1 MINKFLNKFNLA
13 VILLAMAFAMDAQG
27 QHFKTDSI
35 YCYYVNF
42 NRTDYTQ
49 DKTIPVYTY
58 VSDIVLYRP
67 DDALKRFAKFSIA
80 AGEATADD
88 GFTFIMRDKQQYDKS
103 HEPGYSYIDRNERIH
118 ITKKATLP
126 ADWLTTDDIP
136 KILEEPKSSKNNS
149 SSAGLT
155 IKEGSYNTDTKAAV
169 ERVTLAMKQQK
180 AEEKIKSM
188 ASAAKSA
195 KLQAETDRLIKLQVE
210 KMKLRGRRQ

>member
-118 ITKKATLP
+118 ITKKQPFQLIGSLLMIFPKFWKNQNPVKTTLLVQ
-126 ADWLTTDDIP
+126 D
-136 KILEEPKSSKNNS
+136 
-149 SSAGLT
+149 
-155 IKEGSYNTDTKAAV
+155 
-169 ERVTLAMKQQK
+169 
-180 AEEKIKSM
+180 
-188 ASAAKSA
+188 
-195 KLQAETDRLIKLQVE
+195 
-210 KMKLRGRRQ
+210 